1 MTEPI
6 PQMGPRQWGLLAML
20 SVLWGASFMA
30 IEVAITALP
39 PLTVVAVRVSLAA
52 LGLYCFMKLTGVSV
66 PGAGHKNKWQIWGA
80 LAVMGLLNNIMPF
93 SLIAWG
99 QTQIASSLASI
110 LNATMPLFTVF
121 VAHFFIHDERLT
133 ARRFSGVLVGFL
145 GVVSIIGPGSLAG
158 LTGEF
163 MGQISVLA
171 GSLSYAFA
179 VVAGRRFVGLG
190 LKPVQMAFGQVTMA
204 AVMLIPIVFLV
215 DAPQSLPP
223 PEARVWAA
231 LLSLSLLSTALAY
244 LLYFR
249 LISEAGATSASL
261 VTLTIPVVAT
271 TFGVLFLDESLQLG
285 HGIGL
290 ALIGLGLLVL
300 DGRLLRRLRN
310 STRRQASSPPL

>member
-1 MTEPI
+1 MTQAA

-30 IEVAITALP
+30 IEVAVAALP
-39 PLTVVAVRVSLAA
+39 PLTVVAVRVSFAA
-52 LGLYCFMKLTGVSV
+52 MGLLCFMKITGVPL
-66 PGAGHKNKWQIWGA
+66 PGAGRDNKWQIWGA

-133 ARRFSGVLVGFL
+133 ARRFIGVLIGFL
-145 GVVSIIGPGSLAG
+145 GVVSIIGPGSLSG
-158 LTGEF
+158 LSGELV
-163 MGQISVLA
+163 GQLSVLA
-171 GSLSYAFA
+171 GSLSYAVA

-204 AVMLIPIVFLV
+204 AFMLVPVVVLV
-215 DAPQSLPP
+215 DAPQTLPLP
-223 PEARVWAA
+223 GLKVWTA

-249 LISEAGATSASL
+249 LIAEAGATSASL

-271 TFGVLFLDESLQLG
+271 TFGVLFLGERLEPS
-285 HGIGL
+285 HGFGL
-290 ALIGLGLLVL
+290 MLIGLGLLVL

-310 STRRQASSPPL
+310 RLAGKAA